1 MREQRLA
8 TKARTYDF
16 GRAAGFFYAHPTQW
30 SALEVFGVIAILY
43 A

>member
-16 GRAAGFFYAHPTQW
+16 GRAAGFFIPIPP
-30 SALEVFGVIAILY
+30 SALHLKYSV
-43 A
+43 